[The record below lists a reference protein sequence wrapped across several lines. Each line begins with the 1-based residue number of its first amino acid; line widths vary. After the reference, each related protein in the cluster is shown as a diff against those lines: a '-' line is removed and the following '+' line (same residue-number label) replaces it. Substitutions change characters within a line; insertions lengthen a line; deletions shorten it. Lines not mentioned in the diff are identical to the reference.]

1 MAVGEDYRGDHHP
14 AQNHRVE
21 LDSFPLSPTGT
32 IEQLSVTFDPRVRWT
47 GDDLQ

>member
-1 MAVGEDYRGDHHP
+1 MAVGEDHRGDHHP

-32 IEQLSVTFDPRVRWT
+32 VERMDEIATDRGL
-47 GDDLQ
+47 